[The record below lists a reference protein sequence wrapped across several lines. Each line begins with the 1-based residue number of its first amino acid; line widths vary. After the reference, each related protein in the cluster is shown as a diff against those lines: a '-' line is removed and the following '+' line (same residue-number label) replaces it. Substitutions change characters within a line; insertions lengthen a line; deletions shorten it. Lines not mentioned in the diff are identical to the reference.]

1 MIDIEEEVKKGTLI
15 APMGGCYIAKLY
27 GCGKKHYFCRNGEI
41 FGKALCK
48 AKEHFGYDII
58 HLSSD
63 IYVEVEAM
71 GLYNW
76 SCISERYGKVNE
88 DFDVDSLTIDL
99 GGGRIPEYRKAIEYC
114 NSKNN
119 TVFVS
124 VSAPFT
130 LAAILRGIDRFM
142 IDLIKNEKFAK
153 DLIKKTT
160 EISKIV
166 IEDINEIAYPFV
178 VDAVASSSLISPEFY
193 GKFAFKP
200 IKKVMKACD
209 FHILHMCGDI
219 NPILE
224 DVKKTDTKIISF
236 DDNLDISKAFE
247 VFNDLIVFGNIDP
260 SMMYYSKVDKVKEE
274 VKKCME
280 AKSGDFILSTGCS
293 LPVGAPKENLEAL
306 VHYGR
311 CYDV

>member
-1 MIDIEEEVKKGTLI
+1 MIDIEEEVKNRTLI

-48 AKEHFGYDII
+48 AKEYFGYDII

-71 GLYNW
+71 GLYSW
-76 SCISERYGKVNE
+76 SCIYKEYGKMNE
-88 DFDVDSLTIDL
+88 NFDIDSLTINL
-99 GGGRIPEYRKAIEYC
+99 NSGRVSEYRKAIEYC

-130 LAAILRGIDRFM
+130 LAAIIRGIDRFM
-142 IDLIKNEKFAK
+142 IDLIKNKKFAK

-166 IEDINEIAYPFV
+166 IEDIKDIAYPFV

-193 GKFAFKP
+193 REFAFKP
-200 IKKVMKACD
+200 VKKVLKLCD
-209 FHILHMCGDI
+209 FPILHMCGDI
-219 NPILE
+219 NPIL
-224 DVKKTDTKIISF
+224 DDIKKTGSKVISF
-236 DDNLDISKAFE
+236 DDNLEISKAFE
-247 VFNDLIVFGNIDP
+247 VFNDLIVFGNINP
-260 SMMYYSKVDKVKEE
+260 SMMYHSNVDWVKTE

-280 AKSGDFILSTGCS
+280 SKTGDYILSTGCS
-293 LPVGAPKENLEAL
+293 IPVGTPKENLKTL
-306 VHYGR
+306 VRYGR